1 VDDKFRVT
9 GFLNVFAI
17 GDCSTI
23 SPVKVQCV
31 SVGRRKRQR
40 PALTSA
46 PLLPPTPPPASQPR
60 LSLTLNPLVSTPLSR
75 QLMAATEDQANHMVN
90 NASKML
96 DGFADRLTS
105 YAPDFKGGLKVR
117 AE

>member
-1 VDDKFRVT
+1 M
-9 GFLNVFAI
+9 
-17 GDCSTI
+17 
-23 SPVKVQCV
+23 
-31 SVGRRKRQR
+31 
-40 PALTSA
+40 
-46 PLLPPTPPPASQPR
+46 
-60 LSLTLNPLVSTPLSR
+60 